1 MEKQLDDKRLRH
13 LALQFRCPFGNEGLK
28 TGERMFETNRHI
40 TQLSVEALCPA
51 ENDVVLEIGMGVARQ
66 AGLILQS
73 APGVRY
79 WGVEMS
85 TLMLEQALAIHREL
99 VDTGK
104 VAFYFSDG
112 ITLSFS
118 DKSCDKIF
126 TVNTLYFW
134 EKPIAYLHEIYR
146 VLADKGVF
154 CLTFA
159 SADFMKKLPFSGYGF
174 HLYSVEEVIDIF
186 QQTEFTIRAIR
197 SVVEPNVYHV
207 DGRANREVFFL
218 IAEK

>member
-1 MEKQLDDKRLRH
+1 
-13 LALQFRCPFGNEGLK
+13 
-28 TGERMFETNRHI
+28 MFETNRHI

-66 AGLILQS
+66 AEMILQS
-73 APGVRY
+73 ASGVRY

-85 TLMLEQALAIHREL
+85 TLMLDQALAIHREW
-99 VDTGK
+99 VEAGK
-104 VAFYFSDG
+104 VAFHFSDG
-112 ITLSFS
+112 TKLPFA
-118 DKSCDKIF
+118 DKTCDKIF

-134 EKPIAYLHEIYR
+134 EEPIAYLHEIQR
-146 VLADKGVF
+146 VLTDNGVF

-174 HLYSVEEVIDIF
+174 NLYSVDEVLEMF
-186 QQTEFTIRAIR
+186 QQTDFTIREVR
-197 SVVEPNVYHV
+197 SVVEPNVFHV
-207 DGRANREVFFL
+207 DGRADREIFFL

>member
-1 MEKQLDDKRLRH
+1 
-13 LALQFRCPFGNEGLK
+13 
-28 TGERMFETNRHI
+28 MFETNRHI
-40 TQLSVEALCPA
+40 TELSVEALSPA

-66 AGLILQS
+66 AESILQS

-85 TLMLEQALAIHREL
+85 SLMLEQALAIHREL
-99 VDTGK
+99 VDAGK

-112 ITLSFS
+112 TKLPFS

-134 EKPIAYLHEIYR
+134 EEPIAYLHEIYR

-159 SADFMKKLPFSGYGF
+159 STDFMKKLPFSGYGF
-174 HLYSVEEVIDIF
+174 HLYSVEEVVDMF

-207 DGRANREVFFL
+207 DGRAHREVFFL